1 MTDPTLS
8 VRNTAIIS
16 ALAVLAAA
24 TSAGCSGDDSPT
36 PDVSSSTFVR
46 PTMPGAAPTTRDEDR
61 SDKDISLYFM
71 GAEGTPC
78 AGKLHEH
85 VLPASKTESSSA
97 AALRLLTTTKAPRE
111 DVVNPWF
118 GAKADPTVSVASSAA
133 QTSLGQVKAEN
144 FGSDFQQ
151 KAGEQSLGHTLK
163 KAVSED
169 GQSVETVKATIEWV
183 STAPKGVS
191 QPWNLRPLPLPTL
204 RAPIWIAHPAEG
216 AKVAAHGFRVT
227 GTATAPDGKL
237 TFDVYQDGKSVKS
250 GTPSAGADGTFG
262 PMEIKPVLQPGTYE
276 LVVRQATPSPDFGS
290 CTEVKRT
297 FTLY

>member
-8 VRNTAIIS
+8 ARSIAVTTV
-16 ALAVLAAA
+16 ALLLTAA
-24 TSAGCSGDDSPT
+24 TTAGCSGDDT
-36 PDVSSSTFVR
+36 PAPSASSSTFVR
-46 PTMPGAAPTTRDEDR
+46 PTMPGAAPTTRAADR
-61 SDKDISLYFM
+61 SDKDISLYFL
-71 GAEGTPC
+71 GAKGTPC

-85 VLPASKTESSSA
+85 VLPVSKSESSSA

-118 GAKADPTVSVASSAA
+118 GAKAEPTVTVASSAA
-133 QTSLGQVKAEN
+133 QTSLSQVKAES
-144 FGSDFQQ
+144 FAGDFQQ
-151 KAGEQSLGHTLK
+151 KAAEQSLGHTLK

-169 GQSVETVKATIEWV
+169 GQSVETVKATIEWE
-183 STAPKGVS
+183 SKAPEGVS
-191 QPWNLRPLPLPTL
+191 QPWNLRPLPLPSV

-237 TFDVYQDGKSVKS
+237 TFDVYKDGKSVKS

-276 LVVRQATPSPDFGS
+276 IVVRQATASPDFGT
-290 CTEVKRT
+290 CTAVKRT